1 MARTVR
7 QLTDL
12 LAEGRSTGG
21 SRVGAGGVL
30 AGVAAGVARVDTGK
44 GLLVEGQRTN
54 LLLRSAE
61 FLSAP
66 WIVPYQFGT
75 SGNRAALVDGAA
87 AVAPDG
93 SMTASFFHEGAASY
107 GVSEHYLDQPM
118 PSPVAAGTYTHTIFA
133 KAASRTSV
141 TVRPVHSGNITP
153 GTSAVL
159 FDLLTGSSSTA
170 SSLVKARSAV
180 DAGGGWWR
188 LSVTVE
194 IPAAS
199 TYFGFR
205 VQHYKTDGNTSYT
218 GDGTSGIFI
227 WGAQLEV
234 GSFPTS
240 YIPTTTAQVTRA
252 ADRPTLAPAA
262 SLSAWQ
268 TEKATWIVDVR
279 DARQLDE
286 LLSFNGHTLLRG
298 VTGSGRVVLAKT
310 SQLTGRVYVDG
321 VFAYEITPE
330 MGVDMNAVGTLL
342 LATGGQA
349 WLRDLKCRP
358 YVMTDTEI
366 ANLEVV

>member
-21 SRVGAGGVL
+21 SRVGTGGVIEQ
-30 AGVAAGVARVDTGK
+30 AAAGVARVDAGK

-61 FLSAP
+61 FDNSA
-66 WIVPYQFGT
+66 WAKAGSTVT
-75 SGNRAALVDGAA
+75 ANAV
-87 AVAPDG
+87 VAPDG
-93 SMTASFFHEGAASY
+93 TLTADKLIENTATSY
-107 GVSEHYLDQPM
+107 HGLIQVTPFVS
-118 PSPVAAGTYTHTIFA
+118 GTPYTVSVFA
-133 KAASRTSV
+133 KAGERSIV
-141 TVRPVHSGNITP
+141 GIQ
-153 GTSAVL
+153 
-159 FDLLTGSSSTA
+159 A
-170 SSLVKARSAV
+170 SSWSNPNDRGLNFNLATGVVSLAYNGAV
-180 DAGGGWWR
+180 ASDGTITHVGGGWYR
-188 LSVTVE
+188 CTATFVSDT
-194 IPAAS
+194 
-199 TYFGFR
+199 
-205 VQHYKTDGNTSYT
+205 TSSGLGILFLAKAVNDTAPHT

-227 WGAQLEV
+227 WGAQLEA
-234 GSFPTS
+234 GEFPTS
-240 YIPTTTAQVTRA
+240 YIPTTSAQVTRT

-279 DARQLDE
+279 DACQLDE
-286 LLSFNGHTLLRG
+286 LLSFNGHALLRG
-298 VTGSGRVVLAKT
+298 VSGSGRVVLAKT
-310 SQLTGRVYVDG
+310 SQFTGRVYVDG

-358 YVMTDTEI
+358 YAMTDTEI

>member
-21 SRVGAGGVL
+21 SRVGAGGVIEQ
-30 AGVAAGVARVDTGK
+30 VAAGVARVDVGK

-54 LLLRSAE
+54 LLRHSAE
-61 FLSAP
+61 LDNAIWAKTRLSVQQNVAQSPSGAMDADKLVPNTGVGLHAISQSVSNSGLISFSIFLKAGEYSVIRLQIIGSGADARADFDAATGAVHLVVTTSGFSAPVTASMTAVGNGWFRCNISGNILTGGARNFTVYPQGAGDFLSA
-66 WIVPYQFGT
+66 
-75 SGNRAALVDGAA
+75 
-87 AVAPDG
+87 
-93 SMTASFFHEGAASY
+93 
-107 GVSEHYLDQPM
+107 
-118 PSPVAAGTYTHTIFA
+118 
-133 KAASRTSV
+133 
-141 TVRPVHSGNITP
+141 
-153 GTSAVL
+153 
-159 FDLLTGSSSTA
+159 
-170 SSLVKARSAV
+170 
-180 DAGGGWWR
+180 
-188 LSVTVE
+188 
-194 IPAAS
+194 
-199 TYFGFR
+199 
-205 VQHYKTDGNTSYT
+205 
-218 GDGTSGIFI
+218 GDGTSGLYI
-227 WGAQLEV
+227 WGAQLEA
-234 GSFPTS
+234 GQFPTS
-240 YIPTTTAQVTRA
+240 YIPTTSAQVTRA

-279 DARQLDE
+279 DALQLDE

-298 VTGSGRVVLAKT
+298 VSGSGRVVLAKT
-310 SQLTGRVYVDG
+310 SQFTGRVYVDG

-342 LATGGQA
+342 LAAGGQA